1 MASTTLATL
10 LTVTLTQAT
19 PTSLA
24 AALTKTA
31 LASTSTQVEF
41 LTQLHSMFS
50 LTPLK
55 SGLASAILAAAVSIP
70 LTVQNQREKR
80 EQSFA
85 VFQNQIVALEKSNE
99 ELRSRVNSFDNR
111 PNIPDEQFRELL
123 RLRGELGVLRDQNRA
138 FVEKNLRLQEMLD
151 LFSHSTDKVVTTNKV
166 SAPVEKWARVKVN
179 QEGEVF
185 LDGNA
190 ISYIE
195 FAQKCVEIKNQ
206 EKVVRIFLEH
216 EGPGWTFEPNER
228 QVQVMSLLA
237 AADIGMSAAFSEED
251 LEILPGYEPVQDD
264 RIYPILREGI
274 RTSAIPPKVESNNS
288 NFE

>member
-1 MASTTLATL
+1 MGG
-10 LTVTLTQAT
+10 
-19 PTSLA
+19 TS
-24 AALTKTA
+24 
-31 LASTSTQVEF
+31 
-41 LTQLHSMFS
+41 
-50 LTPLK
+50 
-55 SGLASAILAAAVSIP
+55 
-70 LTVQNQREKR
+70 
-80 EQSFA
+80 
-85 VFQNQIVALEKSNE
+85 
-99 ELRSRVNSFDNR
+99 
-111 PNIPDEQFRELL
+111 
-123 RLRGELGVLRDQNRA
+123 
-138 FVEKNLRLQEMLD
+138 
-151 LFSHSTDKVVTTNKV
+151 
-166 SAPVEKWARVKVN
+166 
-179 QEGEVF
+179 
-185 LDGNA
+185 GNA